1 MTNSIA
7 GWIGDFEIKCR
18 NKDTEEITRDL
29 IKNRITNAALNQ
41 IAEVLT
47 GVAPDMQIKWLALG
61 TGSTPPSDTDTQLVS
76 EIFRAQPVANPTR
89 TGTGQVE
96 CEFVILDSEAVG
108 HIREVGIFGGS
119 GATDQ
124 PNTGVLISRILW
136 NKEKTNSEEI
146 TVKRLDRVVRG

>member
-1 MTNSIA
+1 MINNLA

-18 NKDTEEITRDL
+18 NKDTGEIAEHL

-41 IAEVLT
+41 LAEVLM
-47 GVAPDMQIKWLALG
+47 GIAPDMQIKWLALG
-61 TGSTPPSDTDTQLVS
+61 TGSTPPSDSDTQLVS
-76 EIFRAQPVANPTR
+76 EIFRAQPVSNPAR

-96 CEFVILDSEAVG
+96 CEFVVLDSEAVG

-119 GATDQ
+119 SATDQ
-124 PNTGVLISRILW
+124 PNSGVLISRILW
-136 NKEKTNSEEI
+136 NKEKTSSEEI